1 MHCTG
6 SLWIVVFLVSAFRDD
21 RFRPVMLEEVPHLEC
36 EVSLLHSFEK
46 ARNPLDWEVGKHGIM
61 IDFEVEDQSFS
72 ATFLP
77 EVASEEGWDQLT
89 TLKYLVA
96 KAGYFSS
103 DRTIEEYNRDI
114 WKLEL
119 LDSIELTRYQ
129 TEKGFLSFD
138 EYVQMTKD
146 RNRDVTEL
154 LKDRGIDLD

>member
-96 KAGYFSS
+96 KAGYFF
-103 DRTIEEYNRDI
+103 TEY
-114 WKLEL
+114 
-119 LDSIELTRYQ
+119 
-129 TEKGFLSFD
+129 
-138 EYVQMTKD
+138 
-146 RNRDVTEL
+146 
-154 LKDRGIDLD
+154 GIDLMNDV